1 MKKPITLLLTA
12 LWFCHCQPTNHEAS
26 ATKAE
31 TPKANYQYYQMITY
45 AFENPKQVA
54 TTDTYLEAVYLPHLK
69 KSGISNIGVFKL
81 IQSEDVKDLKTYVLI
96 PFSSMAQIEDIYEST
111 ATLHESPN
119 SSQAYITASQDE
131 PPYQRMESTIMKAF
145 VDMPFMEA
153 PSFDTP
159 RSERVYELRSY
170 ESANERLYQN
180 KVDMFNAGG
189 EVTLF
194 DRLGFNAVFYAEVIS
209 GAQMPNLIYMTTFSN
224 QESRDAH
231 WDAFRNAPEWLKL
244 KAMPKYQKNVSHADL
259 IFLYPTEYSDY

>member
-1 MKKPITLLLTA
+1 MKKLIALVLTA
-12 LWFCHCQPTNHEAS
+12 FLFCQCQPSNNEGSSKPEIIQAD
-26 ATKAE
+26 
-31 TPKANYQYYQMITY
+31 YQYYQMITY
-45 AFENPKQVA
+45 SFENTKQA
-54 TTDTYLEAVYLPHLK
+54 TTTDDYLKSVYLPHLK

-81 IQSEDVKDLKTYVLI
+81 IQSEELTDLKTYVLI
-96 PFSSMAQIEDIYEST
+96 PFSSLTQIEDIYEST
-111 ATLHESPN
+111 AAIHESQQA
-119 SSQAYITASQDE
+119 SQAYITASQDE

-145 VDMPFMEA
+145 ADMPFMEM

-159 RSERVYELRSY
+159 RSQRVYELRSY
-170 ESANERLYQN
+170 ESANERLYHN

-194 DRLGFNAVFYAEVIS
+194 DRLEFNAVFYAEVIS
-209 GAQMPNLIYMTTFSN
+209 GAKMPNLIYMTTFSN

-231 WDAFRNAPEWLKL
+231 WDAFREAPEWLKL